1 MNLRKEKATLQNFQ
15 EAVSYE
21 WLETNGL
28 GGFASSSIIGCNN
41 RRYHGLLIAAIKPPA
56 ERMALVSKLD
66 ETIIIG
72 EEKFELGCNNYGDV
86 ISPGGNNFQESF
98 SKNLFPEFIYQAGGV
113 RLKKTIA
120 MRHGENTTLVIYEVL
135 RSEKEFALELLP
147 LISVRDYH
155 SLMHENDSINPNAD
169 FRNGVLI
176 IEAYRDTPEIF
187 IHVPHS
193 TLMLQ
198 PEWYF
203 HFHYERE
210 KYRGL
215 DFSEDLFS
223 HGKFS
228 VNLKEGDTLGIIIST
243 QNPVSNDSYGDG
255 RSALELFAEEKLR
268 RSDLLKGLPKN
279 KTVQTLVLAADQ
291 FIVQRGENLK
301 TVIAGYHWFTDWGRD
316 TMISLPGLCLS
327 TRRFDDAKKI
337 LEAFAKSVS
346 MGMLPNRF
354 PDHGEAPE
362 YNNVDGTLWY
372 FIAVYRYLL
381 ASDDEDFVLN
391 QILPVLKDIVEW
403 YSKGT
408 RYHIHV
414 DADDLLISGE
424 PGVQLTWMDAKVGEW
439 VVTPRTGKAVE
450 VNALWYNALCIYAE
464 LLGRHHE
471 KKEAKKIDE
480 KARRVKKHFE
490 KLFWNEELG
499 FLYDV
504 LDKAEKDPTLRPNQ
518 LFALGI
524 CFPLIEGEKAKK
536 IFKVVKEKLFTP
548 AGLRTLSADHPDYK
562 GVYGGNQAERD
573 GAYHQ
578 GTVWFWLLGIYI
590 DAIMMLGGKSSKKEA
605 MQVIENFKYHLE
617 DVCIGS
623 ISEIFDGDSP
633 HTSRGCIA
641 QAWSVAEILRVM
653 TDYKLYAL
661 PGKKPASKK
670 SVKPKG
676 KNLKPK

>member
-1 MNLRKEKATLQNFQ
+1 MNLTKDRITLQNFH
-15 EAVSYE
+15 EAVRYE

-28 GGFASSSIIGCNN
+28 GGFAGSSIIGCNN
-41 RRYHGLLIAAIKPPA
+41 RRYHGLLIASMKPPA
-56 ERMALVSKLD
+56 ERIALVSKLD

-72 EEKFELGCNNYGDV
+72 EEKFELACNNYGEV
-86 ISPGGNNFQESF
+86 ISPEGNKFQESF
-98 SKNLFPEFIYQAGGV
+98 SKKLFPEFVYHAGGV
-113 RLKKTIA
+113 ELKKTIA
-120 MRHGENTTLVIYEVL
+120 MIHGENTTLIIYEVI
-135 RSEKEFALELLP
+135 RSEYEFVLELLP

-155 SLMHENDSINPNAD
+155 SLMHANDSLNRNAD
-169 FRNGVLI
+169 FRKGVLKI
-176 IEAYRDTPEIF
+176 QAYDSTPEIF
-187 IHVPHS
+187 IYVPHS
-193 TLMLQ
+193 TLLLQ

-203 HFHYERE
+203 HFHYEIE

-223 HGKFS
+223 HGKFL
-228 VNLKEGDTLGIIIST
+228 VNLKEGDTLGIILST
-243 QNPVSNDSYGDG
+243 KDPEERNAVK
-255 RSALELFAEEKLR
+255 LFTEEKR
-268 RSDLLKGLPKN
+268 RRTALMKGITKD
-279 KTVQTLVLAADQ
+279 KTVETLVLAADQ

-316 TMISLPGLCLS
+316 TMIALPGLCLS
-327 TRRFDDAKKI
+327 TKRFDDAKKI

-372 FIAVYRYLL
+372 FVAVYRYLL

-391 QILPVLKDIVEW
+391 QILPVLKDIIEW
-403 YSKGT
+403 YCKGT

-424 PGVQLTWMDAKVGEW
+424 PGVQLTWMDAKVGGW

-450 VNALWYNALCIYAE
+450 VNALWYNALCIYGE
-464 LLGRHHE
+464 LLEMHDE

-504 LDKAEKDPTLRPNQ
+504 LNKAEKDPTLRPNQ

-536 IFKVVKEKLFTP
+536 IFTVVKEKLFTP
-548 AGLRTLSADHPDYK
+548 AGLRTLSPDHPDYK

-573 GAYHQ
+573 AAYHQ

-590 DAIMMLGGKSSKKEA
+590 DAIMKLGGKSSKKEA

-617 DVCIGS
+617 EVCIGS

-633 HTSRGCIA
+633 HTPRGCIA

-653 TDYKLYAL
+653 TDYKLYTI
-661 PGKKPASKK
+661 PKKKTASEKAAK
-670 SVKPKG
+670 QKG
-676 KNLKPK
+676 KSLKAK

>member
-1 MNLRKEKATLQNFQ
+1 MNFIKDRATLQNFK
-15 EAVSYE
+15 EAVNYE

-28 GGFASSSIIGCNN
+28 GGFASSSIMGCNN

-66 ETIIIG
+66 ETIITG

-86 ISPGGNNFQESF
+86 ISPEGNKFQESF
-98 SKNLFPEFIYQAGGV
+98 SKNLFPEFVYDTGGV

-120 MRHGENTTLVIYEVL
+120 MRQGENTTLVIYEVL
-135 RSEKEFALELLP
+135 RSENEFVLELLP

-155 SLMHENDSINPNAD
+155 SLMHVNDSINRNAD
-169 FRNGVLI
+169 FRNGVLKI
-176 IEAYRDTPEIF
+176 RAYNDTPEIF

-203 HFHYERE
+203 HFHYEIE
-210 KYRGL
+210 KDRGL

-223 HGKFS
+223 HGKFL
-228 VNLKEGDTLGIIIST
+228 VNLKEGDTLGIILST
-243 QNPVSNDSYGDG
+243 KNPDG
-255 RSALELFAEEKLR
+255 KNAVELFNEEKRRRSAL
-268 RSDLLKGLPKN
+268 LKGFPKD

-301 TVIAGYHWFTDWGRD
+301 SVIAGYHWFTDWGRD
-316 TMISLPGLCLS
+316 TMIAFPGLCLS
-327 TRRFDDAKKI
+327 TQRFDDAKKI
-337 LEAFAKSVS
+337 LQAFAKSVS

-354 PDHGEAPE
+354 PDRGESPE

-372 FIAVYRYLL
+372 FTAVYRYLL

-391 QILPVLKDIVEW
+391 QILPVLKDIIEW
-403 YSKGT
+403 YGKGT

-414 DADDLLISGE
+414 DADDLLIAGE
-424 PGVQLTWMDAKVGEW
+424 PGVQLTWMDARVGEW
-439 VVTPRTGKAVE
+439 VVTPRMGKAVE

-464 LLGRHHE
+464 LLGMHNE
-471 KKEAKKIDE
+471 KKEAKKINE
-480 KARRVKKHFE
+480 KARRIKRQFE
-490 KLFWNEELG
+490 KLFWNEHSG

-504 LDKAEKDPTLRPNQ
+504 VNRSEKDPTLRPNQ

-524 CFPLIEGEKAKK
+524 CFPLIKGVKAKK

-548 AGLRTLSADHPDYK
+548 VGLRSLSPDHPDYK
-562 GVYGGNQAERD
+562 GVYQGDQAERD
-573 GAYHQ
+573 AAYHQ
-578 GTVWFWLLGIYI
+578 GTVWCWLLGIYV
-590 DAIMMLGGKSSKKEA
+590 DALIKLGGKSSRKEA
-605 MQVIENFKYHLE
+605 MEVIENLRYHLDE
-617 DVCIGS
+617 GCTGS
-623 ISEIFDGDSP
+623 ISEIFDGDLP
-633 HTSRGCIA
+633 HTPRGCIA
-641 QAWSVAEILRVM
+641 QAWSVAEILRVI

-661 PGKKPASKK
+661 PNKKSALKKPP
-670 SVKPKG
+670 KPKG
-676 KNLKPK
+676 RKLKPK